1 MRRRVTRSDSG
12 ASTGKR
18 TPTKKL
24 GEFPDFCDFDCRYA
38 AFAPPDAVGA
48 CRKEQG
54 VYCLTFKTYNMKNA
68 RCLGNR

>member
-1 MRRRVTRSDSG
+1 MRRRVTGSGSG
-12 ASTGKR
+12 ASVGNR
-18 TPTKKL
+18 SPAKKP
-24 GEFPDFCDFDCRYA
+24 EKYPDFCDFDCRYA

-54 VYCLTFKTYNMKNA
+54 VYCRAFKTYTMKNA